1 MKRIIS
7 VLLSIVFALGVFA
20 PCTVL
25 ANEEEKHVI
34 KVGINAEYA
43 PFEYMKYENRDI
55 YAGLDVDLMTF
66 VGIELGYDI
75 EFVNMEFDALF
86 NAVNEGI
93 VDCAISTISYTEER
107 DAVLDF
113 CDPYMT
119 AKVVYAENDE
129 IEESVESY
137 HVVFKEGAA
146 SDENSLYHKVNDTIK
161 EFKAMGMV
169 DTLIEKH
176 DLTVSD
182 DDAYD
187 VILNI
192 NEDGTVELPE
202 KEPVTIIPEEPKYNV
217 TPWAENH
224 VKRAQSLGWVRWGD
238 FTTNITRGEFCSI
251 VNLFL
256 YSCGLDV
263 NFYSMDVP
271 FTDIGEGYSGETW
284 AIKYLYC
291 LGIVEG
297 KSETLFCPND
307 FLTREEAAVIFTRI
321 IDCLREHEVADITT
335 LEEEDCLY
343 SDYNEISPWATE
355 AVYNVRDLGIMQG
368 TDKGFEPKKQL
379 TCEEA
384 VTMLIR
390 LYDHRW
396 SLEPTMFADKLNS
409 LMPEDENYMF
419 SPLSVKMAL
428 MLAANGADDE
438 TEDEICDIF
447 DEYGVIAYNKTAK
460 KMIEK
465 YSQADILTL
474 DIANSI
480 WVNKSQTTAGFA
492 DEFENTA
499 KEFYNADVGEVD
511 GSNAGETINGWVDEK
526 TNGKIKSIVP
536 EDYTDFF
543 AAIVNAI
550 YFKGA
555 WQIDFSESL
564 TKIDKFTN
572 ADGSVVDTLFMNQ
585 TGYFNYY
592 DDGVTKVIEL
602 PYKNTSVSIDEE
614 TGIINRQV
622 YEDLDICMYIVMS
635 ENDINLEEK
644 LFGIHSIYDFDSGL
658 VKLSMPKFEVE
669 YTDSLKDELSQL
681 GFEKIFGFGFDKVL
695 KNEPLFVD
703 DILHKT
709 YIKVDEKGTE
719 AAAVTAVMM
728 AGSGKPQQMPE
739 PIEFKADKP
748 FYFVIR
754 DNNSGEILFMGR
766 YAYAK

>member
-1 MKRIIS
+1 MKRFLS
-7 VLLSIVFALGVFA
+7 MALCFSLLLGVFA
-20 PCTVL
+20 PLT
-25 ANEEEKHVI
+25 AFAEEPSQKNI
-34 KVGINAEYA
+34 IRVGINAEYA
-43 PFEYMKYENRDI
+43 PFEYIKDEKRGI
-55 YAGLDVDLMTF
+55 YAGLDIDLMTF
-66 VGIELGYDI
+66 VGIEMGYDI
-75 EFVNMEFDALF
+75 EFVNMDFDALF
-86 NAVNEGI
+86 NAVNNGT

-107 DAVLDF
+107 DNVLDF

-119 AKVVYAENDE
+119 AKVIYADE
-129 IEESVESY
+129 ETVESY
-137 HVVFKEGAA
+137 HVVFKEGAKN
-146 SDENSLYHKVNDTIK
+146 DPDSLYHKVNSTIN
-161 EFKAMGMV
+161 ELKAMGMV

-176 DLTVSD
+176 DLTASD
-182 DDAYD
+182 NDACD

-202 KEPVTIIPEEPKYNV
+202 KEPVIIIPEEPKYNV

-251 VNLFL
+251 VDRFL
-256 YSCGLDV
+256 SSCGLNV
-263 NFYSMDVP
+263 SFFAMDTP
-271 FTDIGEGYSGETW
+271 FTDLDNDRAETW
-284 AIKYLYC
+284 SIKYLYC
-291 LGIVEG
+291 LNIVEG

-321 IDCLREHEVADITT
+321 IDCLHEFEVANIDT
-335 LEEEDCLY
+335 LTANDWA
-343 SDYNEISPWATE
+343 YNDHAHIADWAKNG
-355 AVYNVRDLGIMQG
+355 VYTVSNLGIMQG
-368 TDKGFEPKKQL
+368 TDNGFEPKKQL
-379 TCEEA
+379 TYEEA

-390 LYDHRW
+390 LYDLRW
-396 SLEPTMFADKLNS
+396 SLEPTMFADKLNA
-409 LMPEDENYMF
+409 LMPDDENYMF

-428 MLAANGADDE
+428 MLTANGANDE
-438 TEDEICDIF
+438 TKDEICEIF

-480 WVNKSQTTAGFA
+480 WVNKSQTDAGF
-492 DEFENTA
+492 DPDFESAA
-499 KEFYNADVGEVD
+499 KEFYNGDVGTVD
-511 GSNAGETINGWVDEK
+511 STNAPDKINGWVNEK

-555 WQIDFSESL
+555 WQNDFSEAL
-564 TKIDKFTN
+564 TKLDKFTN
-572 ADGSVVDTLFMNQ
+572 ADGNVVDTLFMNQ

-602 PYKNTSVSIDEE
+602 PYKNTAVSKDEE
-614 TGIINRQV
+614 TGIITRDT

-635 ENDINLEEK
+635 ENHINLEEK
-644 LFGIHSIYDFDSGL
+644 LFGIHRIYDFDSGL

-681 GFEKIFGFGFDKVL
+681 GFENIFDFGFDKLL

-719 AAAVTAVMM
+719 AAAVTVVGMM
-728 AGSGKPQQMPE
+728 GSGNPQEMPE

-754 DNNSGEILFMGR
+754 DNENGEILFMGR
-766 YAYAK
+766 YAYAE